1 MGQLAL
7 FRDALL
13 VSLVAILVF
22 ILYKRLLH
30 MMGRQNVQAK
40 YPALDAETTQD
51 DDKVMIRLT
60 LLQAMSLRIA
70 VLDENREVVELI
82 QDEVSKEGEH
92 TFVFKTTAKPSGKY
106 AFEIITPNEKALRY
120 FQIV

>member
-40 YPALDAETTQD
+40 YPALDTETFQD
-51 DDKVMIRLT
+51 DLQAMIRLT
-60 LLQAMSLRIA
+60 LLQSMPLKITVLNDNRQVIEVIHDQEAIA
-70 VLDENREVVELI
+70 
-82 QDEVSKEGEH
+82 GEH
-92 TFVFKTTAKPSGKY
+92 SFVFKTTDKPSGKY
-106 AFEIITPNEKALRY
+106 AFEIITPNEKAMRY

>member
-1 MGQLAL
+1 MGQLEL
-7 FRDALL
+7 FRDTLL
-13 VSLVAILVF
+13 VSLVAVLVF

-60 LLQAMSLRIA
+60 LLQSMSLRIA
-70 VLDENREVVELI
+70 VLDENRQVVQVI

-92 TFVFKTTAKPSGKY
+92 SFVFKIIDRTPGKY

>member
-1 MGQLAL
+1 MGQLEL

-40 YPALDAETTQD
+40 YPALDAETFQD
-51 DDKVMIRLT
+51 DRQAKICLT
-60 LLQAMSLRIA
+60 LLQSMPLKITVLNDNLQA
-70 VLDENREVVELI
+70 VEVIYDQVANT
-82 QDEVSKEGEH
+82 GEH
-92 TFVFKTTAKPSGKY
+92 SFVFKTVDKPSGKY